1 MEMERRA
8 FLVEELRAI
17 EGENPEIVGYAAVFN
32 AMSEDLGGFREK
44 IDRGAFSQSILQ
56 DDIRALFNHDPNY
69 VLGRNRSG
77 TLELD
82 EDEQGLRIRVKVP
95 NTGWARD
102 LMESIKRGDIN
113 QMSFGFRTVKDLW
126 EEREKKVIRTLKE
139 VKLFDVSPVTYPAY
153 PQTSAAVRSA
163 FESFTTERQ
172 VSEDGA
178 KERAKA
184 QVRLANRRRKLEL
197 LKIKLVEKKEK

>member
-17 EGENPEIVGYAAVFN
+17 DGDEPEIVGYAAVFN

-44 IDRGAFSQSILQ
+44 IQQGAFSQSILT

-77 TLELD
+77 TLELS
-82 EDEQGLRIRVKVP
+82 EDIQGLRIRVKVP
-95 NTGWARD
+95 NTSWARD

-126 EEREKKVIRTLKE
+126 EETNKKVVRTLQE

-153 PQTSAAVRSA
+153 PQTSATVRSA
-163 FESFTTERQ
+163 FESFTAERQ

-178 KERAKA
+178 EERAKA
-184 QVRLANRRRKLEL
+184 QARLANRKRKLDL
-197 LKIKLVEKKEK
+197 LKIKLVRNKEN

>member
-44 IDRGAFSQSILQ
+44 IQRGAFSQTIIK
-56 DDIRALFNHDPNY
+56 DDIRALFNHDANY

-77 TLELD
+77 TLELA

-95 NTGWARD
+95 NTQWARD

-113 QMSFGFRTVKDLW
+113 QMSFGFRTLKDLW
-126 EEREKKVIRTLKE
+126 EETNKKVVRTLQE
-139 VKLFDVSPVTYPAY
+139 VTLFDVSPVTYPAY

-172 VSEDGA
+172 ASEVGA
-178 KERAKA
+178 LEVARAK
-184 QVRLANRRRKLEL
+184 VRLANRKRKLDL
-197 LKIKLVEKKEK
+197 LKIKLGKEKEQ

>member
-1 MEMERRA
+1 MEIERRA

-17 EGENPEIVGYAAVFN
+17 EGENPEIVGHSAVFN
-32 AMSEDLGGFREK
+32 ALSEDLGGFREK
-44 IDRGAFSQSILQ
+44 IDPGAFSKSILE

-77 TLELD
+77 TLMLS
-82 EDEQGLRIRVKVP
+82 EDVEGLPIRVKVP
-95 NTGWARD
+95 NTSWARD
-102 LMESIKRGDIN
+102 LMESVKRGDIN
-113 QMSFGFRTVKDLW
+113 QMSFGFRTLKDRW
-126 EEREKKVIRTLKE
+126 EEVNGKIVRTLLQ
-139 VKLFDVSPVTYPAY
+139 VKLFDVSLVTYPAY

-178 KERAKA
+178 EERAKA
-184 QVRLANRRRKLEL
+184 QVRLANRRRKLDCL
-197 LKIKLVEKKEK
+197 QIKLVEKKEN

>member
-8 FLVEELRAI
+8 FLVEELRTI
-17 EGENPEIVGYAAVFN
+17 EGDNPEIVGYAAVFN
-32 AMSEDLGGFREK
+32 AMSADLGGFQEK
-44 IDRGAFSQSILQ
+44 IQRGAFSQSILA

-69 VLGRNRSG
+69 VLGRNISG
-77 TLELD
+77 TLELS

-95 NTGWARD
+95 NTSWARD
-102 LMESIKRGDIN
+102 LMESIRRGDIN
-113 QMSFGFRTVKDLW
+113 QMSFGFQTVKDLW
-126 EEREKKVIRTLKE
+126 EEREKKVVRTLQQ

-178 KERAKA
+178 DEKAKVQA
-184 QVRLANRRRKLEL
+184 RLANRKRKLDL
-197 LKIKLVEKKEK
+197 LKIKLVKNKEK